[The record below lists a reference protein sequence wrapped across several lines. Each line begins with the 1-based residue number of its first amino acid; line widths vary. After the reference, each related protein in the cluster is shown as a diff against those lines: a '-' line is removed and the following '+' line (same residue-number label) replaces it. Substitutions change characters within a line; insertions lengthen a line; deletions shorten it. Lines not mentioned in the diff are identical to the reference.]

1 MISAILIVL
10 AVICSLSNAA
20 DSCSSLGLHFY
31 TWDGEMS
38 CDPSQ
43 YLTPRSEKEVVE
55 IVMRASENKENL
67 KVIGGGLSFSGVQL
81 VQNGAMMSLDKMDKI
96 LNVKPANDG
105 SGDSF
110 VEVQAGI
117 RVRDLVDLLELREL
131 AMINLGAT
139 ASQSI
144 VGAMSTGTHG
154 TGSKLGG
161 LATQAIALRIVD
173 AHGEIRFCTATEN
186 SELFHAARVSVGALG
201 IITSVTIRVVPQF
214 KLKMTSTPISFTQL
228 LEDLPALLEKHDRL
242 QWHMLPY
249 TDYDSPAS
257 AAMVV
262 REEVPFSTPITPP
275 GPEGGCWGNNKTNP
289 CTDLSY
295 KTLTDNLEH
304 YNARTLYTE
313 MEMFV
318 PLDVHIEAIKEFVA
332 WMETDEVKSQHNP
345 DVYIQLMLRY
355 VASDDILLSP
365 SGGRPTAVM
374 SFIAQGG
381 ENNPPNQADF
391 ELFARGMQAVAEKS
405 AFQGRVHWGKVN
417 YLSDSK
423 APAQTQST
431 PEYLEQAYGKENWQ
445 RFRQMRDKM
454 DPHRMF
460 QNEYLRERLG
470 E

>member
-1 MISAILIVL
+1 
-10 AVICSLSNAA
+10 
-20 DSCSSLGLHFY
+20 
-31 TWDGEMS
+31 
-38 CDPSQ
+38 
-43 YLTPRSEKEVVE
+43 
-55 IVMRASENKENL
+55 
-67 KVIGGGLSFSGVQL
+67 
-81 VQNGAMMSLDKMDKI
+81 MDKI

-257 AAMVV
+257 AGKSKIEGSISLYCLLYNISSIACNQRTDICPLLNIYLIAAMVV